1 MKTRIQPLINPFT
14 LSLCIAVLII
24 ALLPGLQF
32 ATAETGTILSAYPN
46 WFYDGVESGENM
58 GSAVSSAGDVNG
70 DGFVDVLIGAQKH
83 TFDEYREGAAFVFF
97 NNNGSLSAFPD
108 WEIGG
113 GQQGSSF
120 GCDLSNLG
128 DINGDDID
136 DIIIG
141 ACDYNLEEG
150 GVVTKSKVGAAFV
163 FYGSQ
168 YFTSK
173 SSADWSL
180 IGEQVDGRLGSSVN
194 AAGDLNLDGYADV
207 IIGEPSFDGNEFSN
221 NGKAYVFYGAEDGL
235 STTPAWAALGN
246 ANAELFGSAVANA
259 GDVNGDG
266 KDDII
271 IGAPRPG
278 NPTSLQIGYAYVFYN
293 SADGLSTTPS
303 WSATNDQ
310 AGAWF
315 GASVA
320 GVGDV
325 NQDGY
330 DDVLIGAPYTKV
342 LIESKPESVGCTYL
356 YLGSSGGLAAT
367 PAWSYCADQAGGK
380 FGASVS
386 PAGDMN
392 EDIYPDFL
400 VGMPFY
406 SVSNEH
412 QGAVFLFFGNS
423 SGVKS
428 DYFETTYGNKADT
441 EFGTSVSK
449 VGDVNNDG
457 RGDIIVGAPNYK
469 SSNERVGRA
478 MVYYAGV
485 PGIPD
490 FDVFQVFLPLVT
502 TSN

>member
-1 MKTRIQPLINPFT
+1 MKTRIQPLINFFILR
-14 LSLCIAVLII
+14 LSIAVLIFGVI
-24 ALLPGLQF
+24 PGLQI
-32 ATAETGTILSAYPN
+32 ARAETGTILSLYPN
-46 WFYDGVESGENM
+46 WFFDGVESGENM

-70 DGFVDVLIGAQKH
+70 DGLVDVLIGAQKH
-83 TFDEYREGAAFVFF
+83 TLNEYREGAAFVFF
-97 NNNGSLSAFPD
+97 NHNGSLSALPD
-108 WEIGG
+108 WKIGS
-113 GQQGSSF
+113 GQQGSLF
-120 GCDLSNLG
+120 GCSLSDLG
-128 DINGDDID
+128 DVNGDDLD

-141 ACDYNLEEG
+141 ACDFNLVEG
-150 GVVTKSKVGAAFV
+150 GVVAKSKVGAAFV
-163 FYGSQ
+163 YYGSPT
-168 YFTSK
+168 FTSK
-173 SSADWSL
+173 SSADWSFM
-180 IGEQVDGRLGSSVN
+180 GEQVDGRLGSAVN
-194 AAGDLNLDGYADV
+194 AAGDLNQDGYADV
-207 IIGEPSFDGNEFSN
+207 IIGEPSFDGNDLLN

-235 STTPAWAALGN
+235 ATIPAWAASGN

-266 KDDII
+266 WNDII

-278 NPTSLQIGYAYVFYN
+278 NPASLQIGYAYVFYN
-293 SADGLSTTPS
+293 SVDGLSATMS
-303 WSATNDQ
+303 WSATNNQ

-342 LIESKPESVGCTYL
+342 LIEDKPESAGCTYL
-356 YLGSSGGLAAT
+356 YLGSENGLAT
-367 PAWSYCADQAGGK
+367 SPAWSYCADQAGGK

-392 EDIYPDFL
+392 KDTYQDFL

-412 QGAVFLFFGNS
+412 QGAVYLFFGNPN
-423 SGVKS
+423 GVKS
-428 DYFETTYGNKADT
+428 DYFEKTFGNKADT
-441 EFGTSVSK
+441 EFGTSVSG
-449 VGDVNNDG
+449 VGDINDDD
-457 RGDIIVGAPNYK
+457 RLDIIVGAPNYK

-478 MVYYAGV
+478 MIYYAGL

-490 FDVFQVFLPLVT
+490 EDLFSIFLPVIQK
-502 TSN
+502 